1 MLKRLSLC
9 SFILLA
15 FSAQTQDFANSYSG
29 ELVVNES
36 TSLPLQLNL
45 DEQAATLDSPAQG
58 AFGIPVEEV
67 DITNTKLTF
76 RSSVIQASFD
86 GKRQE
91 NGCYQG
97 QFKQGMSLA
106 LTLCPVDESQ
116 QKTPTQELAE
126 LPVDAA
132 VVEFTDGQWNVE
144 RLTFNVD
151 DNKQYEIGS
160 VTKTMVAWLLA
171 KALQDGVVSEQTP
184 LKKYWPDANPHV
196 GDIKLVDLATH
207 HSGLP
212 RLPKNLAPKNME
224 DPYVDYGLA
233 KLTEAV
239 KSSSVSLPAQY
250 EYSNFGYGL
259 LAETL
264 AKAYDEPFDSLIQEK
279 LFNPLGMSETYIAL
293 EPIDNPQLI
302 AGTRIDGEQVPHW
315 HFDALAGAGA
325 VISTVDDMANYL
337 KALMQPDND
346 HLPLVN
352 TLFEDR
358 KSLGNKS
365 AQALAWIKEQ
375 RGDKTLI
382 WHNGQTAGFASFI
395 GFSAD
400 GKRGIVILSSR
411 ARSVTEIGKKL
422 LTNNP

>member
-9 SFILLA
+9 SFIFLA
-15 FSAQTQDFANSYSG
+15 FSAQAQDFADSYSG
-29 ELVVNES
+29 DLVVNES
-36 TSLPLQLNL
+36 TSLPLQLNM
-45 DEQAATLDSPAQG
+45 DEQTATLDSPAQG

-67 DITNTKLTF
+67 DITNTQLTF

-160 VTKTMVAWLLA
+160 VTKTMVAWLLVE
-171 KALQDGVVSEQTP
+171 ALQDDVVNEQTQ
-184 LKKYWPDANPHV
+184 LKTYWPNANEQV
-196 GDIKLVDLATH
+196 GDIKLVDIATH

-212 RLPKNLAPKNME
+212 RLPTNLSLDDIN
-224 DPYVDYGLA
+224 DPYIDYDTV
-233 KLTEAV
+233 KLNEAV
-239 KSSSVSLPAQY
+239 STSSVALPAQY

-264 AKAYDEPFDSLIQEK
+264 AKAYDQSFEQLLQEK
-279 LFNPLGMSETYIAL
+279 LFEPLAMANSYLAL
-293 EPIDNPQLI
+293 APIDNPQLI
-302 AGTRIDGEQVPHW
+302 AGSRIDGSQVPHW

-325 VISTVDDMANYL
+325 VIATVDDMVAYL
-337 KALMQPDND
+337 KTLMQPHDKWQPVVET
-346 HLPLVN
+346 LLAERQPLGQ
-352 TLFEDR
+352 
-358 KSLGNKS
+358 SS
-365 AQALAWIKEQ
+365 QQSLAWIKEQ
-375 RGDKTLI
+375 RGDTMLV
-382 WHNGQTAGFASFI
+382 WHNGQTAGFSSFI
-395 GFSAD
+395 GFTED
-400 GKRGIVILSSR
+400 GKRGVVILSSR

-422 LTNNP
+422 LLNKP